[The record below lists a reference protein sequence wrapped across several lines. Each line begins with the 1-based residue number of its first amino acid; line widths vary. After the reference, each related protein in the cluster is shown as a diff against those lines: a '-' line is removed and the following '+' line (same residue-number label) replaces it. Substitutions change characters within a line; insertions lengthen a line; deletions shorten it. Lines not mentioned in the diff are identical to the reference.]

1 MQGKLHGGFKMNA
14 SEDRIELV
22 LPFKPEYVSVARLT
36 VSGIA
41 NRMGYDIETI
51 EDIKVAVAEVCN
63 KIVGIGKGSSE
74 NYSIAFGVNSTRLEI
89 TFYSQVKGMD
99 CIFREADDELGIS
112 IIKAFMD
119 SVEFCPDNTY
129 ILSMTKSFEGISE
142 DGE

>member
-1 MQGKLHGGFKMNA
+1 VEGLKMEA

-36 VSGIA
+36 ASGIA
-41 NRMGYDIETI
+41 NRMGFDIETI

-63 KIVGIGKGSSE
+63 KIVSTAKGSTE
-74 NYSIAFGVNSTRLEI
+74 KYSIAFSIKDDGLVI
-89 TFYSQVKGMD
+89 TYYSQEKGLN
-99 CIFREADDELGIS
+99 CIFRESEDELGIS

-119 SVEFCPDNTY
+119 NVEFCPDNSF
-129 ILSMTKSFEGISE
+129 ILSMTKSCEGILT